1 MMQQLSVATTLP
13 VLVFDLDD
21 PEPVQLAR
29 EAIAE
34 LRVSHPATI
43 MSNVRATY
51 RSPWHSHVLNPK
63 LVPLC
68 DRVVALARQASKAA
82 FGVDLDH
89 APLVVSQCW
98 VIVYEAGDGTRRHN
112 HFPAVF
118 GCAVYLDAGDGAAPM
133 VVGGGTAIEPR
144 PGRVVLFPGALD
156 HAVPDH
162 PGGARTVVSMNLR
175 LEWPR
180 AP

>member
-1 MMQQLSVATTLP
+1 MEHLSVATTLP
-13 VLVFDLDD
+13 VLVFDLDE
-21 PEPVQLAR
+21 PEPLALAR
-29 EAIAE
+29 EAIDE
-34 LRVSHPATI
+34 LRISHPATI
-43 MSNVRATY
+43 RSNVRATY

-68 DRVVALARQASKAA
+68 DRVIALARQASKAA

-98 VIVYEAGDGTRRHN
+98 VIVYEAGDATRTHN

-118 GCAVYLDAGDGAAPM
+118 GCAIYLDADDSAAPI
-133 VVGGGTAIEPR
+133 VVGDATAVAPR
-144 PGRVVLFPGALD
+144 PGRIVLFPGVLN
-156 HAVPDH
+156 HTVPDH
-162 PGGARTVVSMNLR
+162 AGGARTVVSMNLR
-175 LEWPR
+175 LEWVR